1 MDAALSCLKQAYF
14 SDSVTGSI
22 EVFVVKRRGAHP
34 IITGTHNEIDLVSGG
49 LIVAPRFSVKF
60 PSSQHRRALFKLMCI
75 VRRRQLLNAFD
86 QFVRNQIDHRPM
98 DPTNTIR
105 GETCSTNTTRT
116 TADQSTQTLDDEEQ
130 KIPIAHIE
138 CGAGLGATELHTLT
152 ASPQPASTKE
162 LHPQPASPQ
171 PASTKEGDTQPASTK
186 EGDTQPA
193 SPQPAIPKGGTASRK
208 SRSRKQQ
215 QHQQGSSGSGSG
227 SGTGSAD
234 VVPTFSP
241 MMTIPTTPTVTL
253 PLEVAGKISSAFGS
267 GLVTLV
273 VDHLTCMSQLTAFY
287 RTFRLGAAYT
297 LIAERMSQE
306 SRRAMSRAMTS
317 THRIV
322 LPILNAWTNLAL
334 VLERPGRCDPGL
346 LERRSGALL
355 AECTRYAKEHITV
368 TRGDVVSSEV
378 FVKMAEQLDRSPS
391 LAFALARI
399 GSTLTLNVA
408 LLIRMLALLFEYHR
422 TTQAF
427 PTPVA
432 ICADN
437 PIPALRQLE
446 YPDPSLMDAHMIHKL
461 VSPTTAT
468 SHTQST
474 RSSSSHANLRASFTE
489 LLSNQAAVP
498 RLQHLT
504 KDQGKAIV
512 QTFIRQ
518 IAIILHGKL
527 MSIAD
532 PESRF
537 ALRPIKYEFV
547 TDYEDWISV
556 APKRYITQDGS
567 GLEGFIAAALGVLK

>member
-86 QFVRNQIDHRPM
+86 QFVRNRIDHRPM

-105 GETCSTNTTRT
+105 GETCSTTTTTTTT
-116 TADQSTQTLDDEEQ
+116 TADQSTQTLDDQEQ
-130 KIPIAHIE
+130 KIPIANIE

-152 ASPQPASTKE
+152 ASPQPTSTKE
-162 LHPQPASPQ
+162 GGTQ

-186 EGDTQPA
+186 EGDTLTA
-193 SPQPAIPKGGTASRK
+193 STKEGNTQPAIPKGGTASRK

-215 QHQQGSSGSGSG
+215 QQSGSG

-368 TRGDVVSSEV
+368 TRGNVVSSEV